1 MCGTVSINGWEG
13 LFQFEWLSSRGS
25 QSPSKNV
32 MLWFVCVGTIWD
44 AKNEITFQNEE
55 ITIVKMV
62 KEAKILSW
70 KILFKQHV
78 E

>member
-1 MCGTVSINGWEG
+1 
-13 LFQFEWLSSRGS
+13 
-25 QSPSKNV
+25 
-32 MLWFVCVGTIWD
+32 MLWFMCVGTIWD
-44 AKNEITFQNEE
+44 AKNENTFQNEE